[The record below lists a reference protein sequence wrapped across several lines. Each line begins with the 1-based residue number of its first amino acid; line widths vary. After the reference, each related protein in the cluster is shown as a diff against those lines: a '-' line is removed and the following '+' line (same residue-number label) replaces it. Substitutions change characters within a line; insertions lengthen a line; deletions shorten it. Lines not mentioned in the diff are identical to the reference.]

1 MTLSPPS
8 KSALTLQLEEYGNSN
23 ASNNALIQS
32 SCNPDYHSKKSASYT
47 RSFLQKMSRMIS
59 DERWQA
65 LDEFLRSPDEVAAY
79 HGFEL
84 DFNSLSLDMASN
96 ILNPNEVV

>member
-23 ASNNALIQS
+23 APNNALIQS
-32 SCNPDYHSKKSASYT
+32 SCNPDYHSKKSAST
-47 RSFLQKMSRMIS
+47 RSFLQKISRMIS

-65 LDEFLRSPDEVAAY
+65 SDEFLRSPDEVAAY